1 MEGHCAMK
9 SGAVALSLML
19 SMAPAAWAQ
28 ELDRPA
34 FGERTNPL
42 ENSVPSGPPVP
53 GTLSFGLREVVDR
66 ALKNNLAAILGSQ
79 VEQAAEARRLQ
90 DRAEY
95 FPKIDAFLAGQQQ
108 QVNLAAFGFSGFP
121 GIRQVI
127 GPFELVDARATLS
140 QSILDFERRHNLRG
154 STETQRAAALTN
166 ADIRELVALTAVD
179 LYFQVV
185 SSQSRVAA
193 TEAQLMRARVLHDR
207 ALDLKA
213 AGIIPGIDVLRAEV
227 EQHMLE
233 QRLIQAKNVVEKQKL
248 AVARAIGLPLEQQF
262 NLGDSLPS
270 DGQRAGPTDQ
280 LLAQAYVQRS
290 DALAAEAR
298 IRAAEEDVKAVKGKG
313 LPNLSFKGDYGAI
326 GPSLNNAH
334 GTYSMRLEVR
344 MPVFDKTID
353 SEALEKEAILRQ
365 RRADQASLRGRIEME
380 VRSALLDL
388 DSSAEQL
395 RVARQSQGLAQQ
407 QLDQA
412 QDRFSAGVVNNLEVV
427 QAQEA
432 VALADEGVIQGLYGY
447 NIARALLARAA
458 GSVERSIA
466 EFFPGS
472 PNR

>member
-19 SMAPAAWAQ
+19 SIASVACAQ
-28 ELDRPA
+28 EIDRPA
-34 FGERTNPL
+34 FGERTNAL
-42 ENSVPSGPPVP
+42 ENSVPSGTSVP
-53 GTLSFGLREVVDR
+53 GALSLGLRDVVDR
-66 ALKNNLAAILGSQ
+66 ALRNNLAAILGSQ

-95 FPKIDAFLAGQQQ
+95 FPKIDALLAGQQQ

-140 QSILDFERRHNLRG
+140 QSILDFERRHNLRE

-166 ADIRELVALTAVD
+166 ADIRELVALTAID

-193 TEAQLMRARVLHDR
+193 TEAQLMRAKTLHER

-213 AGIIPGIDVLRAEV
+213 AGMVPGIDVLRAEV
-227 EQHMLE
+227 EQRTME
-233 QRLIQAKNVVEKQKL
+233 QRLIQAKNTVEKQKL
-248 AVARAIGLPLEQQF
+248 GLARAIGIPLEQQF
-262 NLGDSLPS
+262 YLADSLPMES
-270 DGQRAGPTDQ
+270 QEVRSAVQ
-280 LLAQAYVQRS
+280 VLALAYAQRS
-290 DALAAEAR
+290 DALAGEAR
-298 IRAAEEDVKAVKGKG
+298 IRAAEEDLKAVKGKG
-313 LPNLSFKGDYGAI
+313 LPNLSFRGDYGAI

-334 GTYSMRLEVR
+334 GTYTMRLEVR
-344 MPVFDKTID
+344 MPVFDKTIET
-353 SEALEKEAILRQ
+353 EAMEKEAVLQQ
-365 RRADQASLRGRIEME
+365 RRADQASLRGRIDLE
-380 VRSALLDL
+380 VRSALLDI
-388 DSSAEQL
+388 DSTAEQL
-395 RVARQSQGLAQQ
+395 RVARESRTLAQQ

-432 VALADEGVIQGLYGY
+432 VAVADEGVIQGLYGY
-447 NIARALLARAA
+447 NIARARLARAA

-466 EFFPGS
+466 EIFPRS
-472 PNR
+472 PSR